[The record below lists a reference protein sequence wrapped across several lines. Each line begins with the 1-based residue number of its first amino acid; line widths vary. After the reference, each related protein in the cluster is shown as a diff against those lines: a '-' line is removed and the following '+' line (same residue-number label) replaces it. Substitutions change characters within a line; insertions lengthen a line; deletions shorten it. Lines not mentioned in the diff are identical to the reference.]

1 MFENTIE
8 YILSHD
14 SVTKKSFL
22 GVFARD
28 ELPVIKRF
36 PACFVVNTDVRSRPG
51 QHWLA
56 FYFDQREQ
64 CFFFDSYGMPPSFYR
79 LESYIKRTTK
89 NWTWNARRLQG
100 LSQYCGFY
108 SILFLLFIA
117 RNKKQ
122 NFFDNFSNNLFKNDN
137 FIKLQIKKFSN
148 KK

>member
-28 ELPVIKRF
+28 ELPIIKNF

-64 CFFFDSYGMPPSFYR
+64 CFFLTLMACRLVFTGSSLILSEQQKIGLGMLDACKVYHNTADSIQFFFYY
-79 LESYIKRTTK
+79 LLQETK
-89 NWTWNARRLQG
+89 NKIFLIIFQTI
-100 LSQYCGFY
+100 Y
-108 SILFLLFIA
+108 SKMIILL
-117 RNKKQ
+117 NYK
-122 NFFDNFSNNLFKNDN
+122 
-137 FIKLQIKKFSN
+137 
-148 KK
+148 